1 MDPGAN
7 NGNILYLFS
16 SNQMPQYE
24 TDAIDSVCKPTG
36 FIMHFRYEYKYIDD
50 DLASL
55 IRSEQGSSLKGMKV
69 FVVFVNVKGRE
80 IAKAIREPEF
90 LPLRTGSLVEL
101 KREDGWAH
109 FYFEL
114 SDEFVDYSKYDRA
127 ALHNLINKL
136 KYKPEKGDKPG
147 AYLPGK
153 FAALQPPLQDNIIS
167 RDQSARDR
175 IIENLLSM
183 YPGRL
188 FYWFEIRGRKGDNG
202 LAPVN
207 PVRLSG
213 SEFPVAG
220 FELYKNMN
228 YSLILHLYFNS
239 GSMEPPKVDVNL
251 IFPSNIESDQN
262 LIRLGSRADVREI
275 RFTPMKPSSGHQISN
290 IQIRAQASSGDVGSF
305 DIPVIVRQRAR
316 EESTEVFV
324 LMPLKREYENI
335 YEKVLKPVIESLGY
349 QVSKAD
355 KNLKSGVIIEQIY
368 ESIRNASLI
377 VADVSGRNPNVF
389 YELGYANALGK
400 RYIIITR
407 SKKDVPFDIEHLRY
421 FKYRPDSN
429 EERLKERFRKIF
441 EANLESDPNID

>member
-69 FVVFVNVKGRE
+69 FVVFVNVKGRGVAN
-80 IAKAIREPEF
+80 IIWEPEF

-127 ALHNLINKL
+127 TLHNLINKL

-147 AYLPGK
+147 TYLPGK

-167 RDQSARDR
+167 KDQSARVS

-188 FYWFEIRGRKGDNG
+188 FYWFEIKGRKGDNG

-213 SEFPVAG
+213 GEFPVAV

-251 IFPSNIESDQN
+251 IFPSNIDSDQN

-275 RFTPMKPSSGHQISN
+275 GFTPVKPSSGHQISN
-290 IQIRAQASSGDVGSF
+290 IQIRAQTSSGDVGGF

-335 YEKVLKPVIESLGY
+335 YLKVLKPVIESLGY

-400 RYIIITR
+400 RYVIITR
-407 SKKDVPFDIEHLRY
+407 SRRDIPFDIEHLRY
-421 FKYRPDSN
+421 FKYRPGSN

-441 EANLESDPNID
+441 EANLKSNPNID